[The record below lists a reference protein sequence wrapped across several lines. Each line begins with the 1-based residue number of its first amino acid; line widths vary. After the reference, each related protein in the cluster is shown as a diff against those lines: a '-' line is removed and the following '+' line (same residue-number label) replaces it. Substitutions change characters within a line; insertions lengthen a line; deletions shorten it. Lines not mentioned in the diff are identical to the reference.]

1 MMLNLFNTKI
11 SVGNVIEIISALAA
25 IIASIVAVI
34 GISTWKKQLIVKAE
48 FDIAKRLMKSIYEIR
63 SAIDLVRRPFQ
74 TSDEI
79 EKAKATFM
87 GRRDVTHDENLQYRI
102 QHAIYSIRWEKL
114 NFSLNSFYS
123 ELLEAEAFWGND
135 IITRTTTLMTSVNQL
150 SASIDFYL
158 MEINYPET
166 LDREKS
172 PINRRI
178 MISNQDSSIKDE
190 FREQV
195 QESIKLIEDFVK
207 PKLIINKRKL

>member
-1 MMLNLFNTKI
+1 MFYLFNVKI
-11 SVGNVIEIISALAA
+11 FIGNVIEIVSALAT

-79 EKAKATFM
+79 EQAKATFM
-87 GRRDVTHDENLQYRI
+87 GKSNVTHDDNLEYKI
-102 QHAIYSIRWEKL
+102 QQAIYFKRWEKL
-114 NFSLNSFYS
+114 NCSLNSFYS
-123 ELLEAEAFWGND
+123 ELLEAEALWGND
-135 IITRTTTLMTSVNQL
+135 IIIRTTTLMTSVNQL
-150 SASIDFYL
+150 RASIDFYL

-166 LDREKS
+166 KDREKS

-178 MISNQDSSIKDE
+178 MISNQGSSIKDE